1 MAISLSDVSYRY
13 PDGTLAVDSVDLE
26 IAAGERVAIIGQNG
40 AGKTTAVKMM
50 NGLLRPTSGEVRVDG
65 ESTAKRTTAQVS
77 RDVGYV
83 FQNPDDQ
90 IFGSD
95 VQGELEFVAKRSGWD
110 EGTRDERVRRAAF
123 LAGLGNVMELN
134 PNDLPFAVK
143 KFVAIGAIL
152 VGRCRYLILDEPTA
166 GLDGR
171 GQRLLTRMIDQL
183 QQEGI
188 GIITITHDMRFVAD
202 RFERVV
208 AMAHRQVI
216 ADGDVHDV
224 FADRAVMH
232 EARLRRPEAAL
243 LSQDLGLDPRALSI
257 DEIAALIP

>member
-1 MAISLSDVSYRY
+1 MTIRLSDATYRY
-13 PDGTLAVDSVDLE
+13 PDGTLAVESVDLE
-26 IAAGERVAIIGQNG
+26 IAEGERVAIVGQNG
-40 AGKTTAVKMM
+40 AGKTTTVKMM
-50 NGLLRPTSGEVRVDG
+50 NGLLRPTSGSVLVDG
-65 ESTAKRTTAQVS
+65 DSIAERTTAQIS
-77 RDVGYV
+77 RSVGYV

-95 VQGELEFVAKRSGWD
+95 VQAELEFVAKRSGWD
-110 EGTRDERVRRAAF
+110 ETTRLERVRRAAV

-171 GQRLLTRMIDQL
+171 GLRLLSRMIERL
-183 QQEGI
+183 EAEGI

-202 RFERVV
+202 EFQRVV
-208 AMAHRQVI
+208 AMAHRRII
-216 ADGDVHDV
+216 ADGDVRDV
-224 FADRAVMH
+224 FADAAVMR
-232 EARLRRPEAAL
+232 EARLRRPEAAA